1 MNKYDV
7 IVIGGGPA
15 GVTAAM
21 RATELGASVALVE
34 RKWMGG
40 TCTNDGCVPTRV
52 LAKTARLMRESEHF
66 GSYGLM
72 GDRPSVNLQQLL
84 AYARDIVQAMHRK
97 KGLTDHLN
105 SAAVSLFSQSGGAR
119 FADAHTLELED
130 GRTLEGEKII
140 ICVGG
145 HARRIAF
152 PGSDSPGV
160 LTHHDVWSL
169 KKLPESIIIVGAA
182 ATGCQLATIF
192 AAFGAKVC
200 LVEIA
205 PRILATEDELA
216 SQVMAESFR
225 DSGIEIITGLGGLE
239 RVESQKIDGALKLW
253 YKQQGESHF
262 RIAEAIIMAVGW
274 VGNIE
279 DLNLNAINVKTE
291 HSYIRVDDA
300 LQTSV
305 PHIFAAGD
313 VTGRMMLVQSAYQ
326 EGRLAAE
333 NAVLGESQKYV
344 HRIVPHGGFTDP
356 EQAGVGLTESQARAA
371 ENDCIV
377 TIVPY
382 THLDRAVI
390 DGHTEGFCKLIVS
403 KSSHRILGA
412 HVVGEEAVE
421 IVSLAAAGMT
431 TDMSIEQLAQLE
443 LAYPTYTAIIGL
455 AAQQA
460 VQQLSGTQPLT
471 QWRTLG
477 MEAGASGTGLYQFGD
492 IRNEPDE

>member
-1 MNKYDV
+1 MKRYDV

-21 RATELGASVALVE
+21 RAAELGASVALVE

-66 GSYGLM
+66 GGYGLV
-72 GDRPSVNLQQLL
+72 GDRPTVNLQQLL
-84 AYARDIVQAMHRK
+84 AYARNIVQAMQHK
-97 KGLTDHLN
+97 KNLSDHLN
-105 SAAVSLFSQSGGAR
+105 SAAVNLFAQSGGAR
-119 FADAHTLELED
+119 FADVHTLELAD
-130 GRTLEGEKII
+130 GTSLKGEKVI
-140 ICVGG
+140 ICAGG
-145 HARRIAF
+145 HARRIPF
-152 PGSDSPGV
+152 PGSDLPGV
-160 LTHHDVWSL
+160 LTHHDVLSL

-182 ATGCQLATIF
+182 ATGCQLASIF

-200 LVEIA
+200 LLEVA
-205 PRILATEDELA
+205 PRILTTEDELA
-216 SQVMAESFR
+216 SRVMAESFR
-225 DSGIEIITGLGGLE
+225 ESGIEIITGLEGLE
-239 RVESQKIDGALKLW
+239 RVESQKSDGILKLW
-253 YKQQGESHF
+253 YKHQGQSHS
-262 RIAEAIIMAVGW
+262 RIAEAVIMAVGW

-279 DLNLNAINVKTE
+279 DLNLEAAKVKTAR
-291 HSYIRVDDA
+291 SYIMVNDA

-313 VTGRMMLVQSAYQ
+313 ITGRMMLVQSANQ

-333 NAVLGESQKYV
+333 NAVLGESRTYIHQ
-344 HRIVPHGGFTDP
+344 IVPHGGFTDP
-356 EQAGVGLTESQARAA
+356 EQAGVGLTESQARAV

-377 TIVPY
+377 ATILY

-403 KSSHRILGA
+403 KSSHLILGA

-431 TDMSIEQLAQLE
+431 TNMRVEQLAQLE

-460 VQQLSGTQPLT
+460 VQQLSGTQPLSHWRSLGT
-471 QWRTLG
+471 QESPG
-477 MEAGASGTGLYQFGD
+477 AAGL
-492 IRNEPDE
+492 P

>member
-1 MNKYDV
+1 MKRFDV
-7 IVIGGGPA
+7 IVTGGGPA
-15 GVTAAM
+15 GTTAAM
-21 RATELGASVALVE
+21 RAAELGANVALIE
-34 RKWMGG
+34 RKWLGG

-66 GSYGLM
+66 GGYGLA
-72 GDRPSVNLQQLL
+72 GQRPSVNLQQLL
-84 AYARDIVQAMHRK
+84 AYTRDIIQAMHRK
-97 KGLTDHLN
+97 KGLTEHLHR
-105 SAAVSLFSQSGGAR
+105 AEVRLFAQSGAAR
-119 FADAHTLELED
+119 FADAHTLELGE
-130 GRTLEGEKII
+130 GTMLEGEKII
-140 ICVGG
+140 ICAGG

-152 PGSDSPGV
+152 PGSDAPGV

-169 KKLPESIIIVGAA
+169 KELPGSIIIIGAA
-182 ATGCQLATIF
+182 ATGCQLASIF
-192 AAFGAKVC
+192 AAFGVKVC
-200 LVEIA
+200 LLEVA

-216 SQVMAESFR
+216 SQVMAEAFR

-239 RVESQKIDGALKLW
+239 RVESQQRKGTLKLW
-253 YKQQGESHF
+253 YKYQGQSQS

-279 DLNLNAINVKTE
+279 DLNLDAINVETE
-291 HSYIRVDDA
+291 RGYIKVNDA

-313 VTGRMMLVQSAYQ
+313 ITGRMMLVQSANQ

-333 NAVLGESQKYV
+333 NAVLGESRTYIHQ
-344 HRIVPHGGFTDP
+344 IVPHGGFTDP
-356 EQAGVGLTESQARAA
+356 EQAGVGLTESQARAV

-377 TIVPY
+377 ATVPY
-382 THLDRAVI
+382 AHLDRAVI
-390 DGHTEGFCKLIVS
+390 DGHTDGFCKLIVS
-403 KSSHRILGA
+403 KSSHLILGA

-431 TDMSIEQLAQLE
+431 TNMRVEQLAQLE

-460 VQQLSGTQPLT
+460 ITELSGTQPLAH
-471 QWRTLG
+471 WRSLG
-477 MEAGASGTGLYQFGD
+477 MQKNPPADDL
-492 IRNEPDE
+492 R